1 MADAKNTPDGYFD
14 TLYGAEVTVL
24 GIGNVILSDE
34 GFGVRVAEYLEARY
48 DFPENVQVLDGG
60 TLGIELTQYITGT
73 KKLLILDSINA
84 GAEPGTRF
92 RFTDDDVLAH
102 FQEKISAH
110 EIGIQDLLALLE
122 VTGRKIDHVTVL
134 GAQPYCLEAGVALSE
149 NMQPLVPAIAE
160 EALEVLKGWGIEPK
174 KKASPGSVNYAIVA
188 EETNRG
194 I

>member
-1 MADAKNTPDGYFD
+1 MAAANTPADYFS
-14 TLYGAEVTVL
+14 TLYGAEVTIL

-34 GFGVRVAEYLEARY
+34 GFGVRVAEYLEAHY

-73 KKLLILDSINA
+73 KKLLVLDSINA
-84 GAEPGTRF
+84 GAAPGTRF
-92 RFTDDDVLAH
+92 SFSDEEVLSH

-122 VTGRKIDHVTVL
+122 VTGRKIERVTVL
-134 GAQPYCLEAGVALSE
+134 GAQPYSLKAGVALTE
-149 NMQPLVPAIAE
+149 DMQRLVPAVAE
-160 EALEVLKGWGIEPK
+160 EALAVLRGWGIEPK

>member
-1 MADAKNTPDGYFD
+1 MAEQAAAPADYFD

-34 GFGVRVAEYLEARY
+34 GFGVRVAEYLDAHY

-134 GAQPYCLEAGVALSE
+134 GAQPYSLEAGVALTE
-149 NMQPLVPAIAE
+149 GMQRLVPAIAE
-160 EALEVLKGWGIEPK
+160 EALTVLKGWGVEPK
-174 KKASPGSVNYAIVA
+174 KKTTPEALDFSIVA